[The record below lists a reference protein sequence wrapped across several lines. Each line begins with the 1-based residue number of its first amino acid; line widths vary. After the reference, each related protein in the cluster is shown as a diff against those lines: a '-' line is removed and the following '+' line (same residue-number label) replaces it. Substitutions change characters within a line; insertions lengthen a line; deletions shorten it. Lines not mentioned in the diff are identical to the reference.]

1 MTTFTFIDP
10 KLISEENTPLEF
22 ALCNFHDS
30 FFKRFPQNLF
40 AIEIGLARSDTH
52 FVVCKSANIERIRS
66 LIDSYYLNEIKQWSA
81 SKSLNE
87 TFSILRQL
95 LTKESSY
102 VVQVIYLLNSIQFSQ
117 DLEELRRI
125 RIPKWVNLHL
135 FVIENSASE
144 DLKDLQKKEKQKEEE
159 KGKEKEKK
167 NQNEKENQKEIK
179 HEKESLNENKNVYVE
194 IAPNQKVYESNTVGY
209 LLNTPNIYNFDR
221 GSCAYVTLGS
231 YFTKTKKEKEKEREY
246 ENKKKDAFTKKLRS
260 LFESKFYQKDSHI
273 LHLGHQYASI
283 NLHPQPTLSLDLTIG
298 KLDGFLGIDG
308 QIGSVIPEVK
318 TLPKYLSI
326 IGFIKTENI
335 IRFPIISQ
343 HIILINNDPNTAQL
357 TKSERLFIIS
367 LTNGL
372 SSQESAG
379 VIKLSSEIDWYGLV
393 IPLTRKNKEKILI
406 LKLLVPSVLPFDSD
420 EMENGLDL
428 NALSSNESQLNT
440 KQKFKNKNK
449 IEIEKENVI
458 KNQKINSQDL
468 NDNPFLKTPSYSLPH
483 EHLMRT
489 FASWDT
495 IKQIIARVIKF
506 SYSLPENEKDLKL
519 LIKSICQVAT
529 IFGLEDLRVYSK
541 NQLIG
546 VKEELVQQTSS
557 VINEDKQKSIQILN
571 QIIKE
576 LEN

>member
-10 KLISEENTPLEF
+10 KLISEESAPLEF

-40 AIEIGLARSDTH
+40 AIEIGFARSDTH
-52 FVVCKSANIERIRS
+52 FVVCKSANIKRIIS

-81 SKSLNE
+81 SKSLKE
-87 TFSILRQL
+87 TFSILRQV

-117 DLEELRRI
+117 DLEELRQI

-135 FVIENSASE
+135 FVIENFGSE
-144 DLKDLQKKEKQKEEE
+144 DLKDLQKKEKEKLKEKEEE
-159 KGKEKEKK
+159 KENP
-167 NQNEKENQKEIK
+167 NQNPNQNQKEIK
-179 HEKESLNENKNVYVE
+179 LEKESLNENKNVYVE
-194 IAPNQKVYESNTVGY
+194 ITPNQKVYESNTVGH

-231 YFTKTKKEKEKEREY
+231 YFPKTKKEKEKEREY
-246 ENKKKDAFTKKLRS
+246 ENKKKDALTKKLRT

-283 NLHPQPTLSLDLTIG
+283 NLHPQPTLSLDLTIE

-308 QIGSVIPEVK
+308 QTGNVIPEVK

-343 HIILINNDPNTAQL
+343 HIILVNSDPNTTQL
-357 TKSERLFIIS
+357 TKSERLFIAS
-367 LTNGL
+367 LANGL

-393 IPLTRKNKEKILI
+393 IPLTRKKKEKILI

-420 EMENGLDL
+420 EKETELKL
-428 NALSSNESQLNT
+428 KALSSNESQLDI
-440 KQKFKNKNK
+440 KQKFKNK
-449 IEIEKENVI
+449 IEIEKENEI
-458 KNQKINSQDL
+458 KNQKIKSL
-468 NDNPFLKTPSYSLPH
+468 ETSHNPFLKAPSYSLPH

-506 SYSLPENEKDLKL
+506 SYSLPEYEKDLKL

-541 NQLIG
+541 KQLIS

-557 VINEDKQKSIQILN
+557 IINKDKQKSIQILS